1 MEASIIPCMSG
12 WLTLVL
18 ALCVVAVSTALVLAI
33 LSARRALER
42 VGAILSVVEGEVGPL
57 ATEARGLTTDARAL
71 TQETTRELRRTGEV
85 LDQVHEAATGV
96 GRIVNAMAKL
106 TRAGQLVGLATGLR
120 RGVDVFVE
128 RLRKN
133 GGDHH
138 GE

>member
-1 MEASIIPCMSG
+1 MQS
-12 WLTLVL
+12 WLFFVL
-18 ALCVVAVSTALVLAI
+18 SVCAIAVSVALVLAI
-33 LSARRALER
+33 LSARRVLHRVTTILELTER
-42 VGAILSVVEGEVGPL
+42 EITPL

-85 LDQVHEAATGV
+85 IDQVHDAAAGV
-96 GRIVNAMAKL
+96 GRVVSALANL
-106 TRAGQLVGLATGLR
+106 TRAGQLVGLAAAVR

-133 GGDHH
+133 GGNHH

>member
-1 MEASIIPCMSG
+1 MSN
-12 WLTLVL
+12 WLLFVL
-18 ALCVVAVSTALVLAI
+18 SACAIAISVALVLAI
-33 LSARRALER
+33 LSARRALQR
-42 VGAILSVVEGEVGPL
+42 VTTILELTEQEITPL

-85 LDQVHEAATGV
+85 IDQVHDAAAGV
-96 GRIVNAMAKL
+96 GRVVSALANL
-106 TRAGQLVGLATGLR
+106 TRAGQLVGLASAVR

-133 GGDHH
+133 GGNHH